1 MGGAGTSTAC
11 LCLLLLI
18 IAATARPAA
27 AQAPLLPV
35 VAVAGGART
44 AGSRARS
51 GGRRQ
56 LPPVPAPETAA
67 AWDPRSLTTWGE
79 LAAQHGGGGGGDS
92 GGGGEGGRRSLLYR
106 TSCVPIYCRKYAVRV
121 TTANYS
127 TADRDYYCFKRGACW
142 G

>member
-1 MGGAGTSTAC
+1 MGGACASSSC
-11 LCLLLLI
+11 LCVLLLI
-18 IAATARPAA
+18 LAIAAPSASK
-27 AQAPLLPV
+27 APLLPV
-35 VAVAGGART
+35 VALAGGARS

-51 GGRRQ
+51 GGRRE
-56 LPPVPAPETAA
+56 LPPVPAPEKVH
-67 AWDPRSLTTWGE
+67 AWDPLSPPTWEE
-79 LAAQHGGGGGGDS
+79 LAAQHGGGGGG